1 MKKDDFVKT
10 YLLDQPSALGQAGLN
25 RLIVNHFRDCTRE
38 PLGHKMPMIATRPD
52 HRSSVE

>member
-25 RLIVNHFRDCTRE
+25 RLIVNHIRDCIRE